1 MRRLDRRVRA
11 PAVDRFVETRVE
23 RVDGVGALRVCVD
36 VRVIPRAL
44 AQIAVIVDLRPI
56 LAPVVRT
63 EDAAVL
69 GFDERPEAL
78 RIGGGN
84 GRAGPPAR
92 PALRPPGGARSLP
105 PRVAAGP
112 PLVEAPRRGARL
124 RGRGGCR
131 WAGRGRRRGRSNSTG
146 PCSNPPRPLYST

>member
-78 RIGGGN
+78 RIGGRN
-84 GRAGPPAR
+84 GHADPAAR
-92 PALRPPGGARSLP
+92 PALLPARAARNFRPPVPAVRRLVYGA
-105 PRVAAGP
+105 VWCA
-112 PLVEAPRRGARL
+112 PLSA
-124 RGRGGCR
+124 
-131 WAGRGRRRGRSNSTG
+131 
-146 PCSNPPRPLYST
+146 